1 MILIRFRGPSLSS
14 LIYPDACGG
23 KFSTLCMLSIALL
36 FLNGCQHLQLR
47 RITTRQASTL
57 SDLQYRQVLDN
68 LAQCCDNPHALPH
81 FAIPTGG
88 FTQVDTNSE
97 GSLGFEWDP
106 STLVGTTL
114 GANGS
119 RGTSGNWN
127 LESVNEADKL
137 RRMQCAYQA
146 ATGKTC
152 TCGEC
157 RSCEDLFREFYG
169 EAEYCCRMPR
179 TGWFG
184 VGRKRDVPKSAAYV
198 GNHGSTYVWVAPEN
212 VAELSRLT
220 HTILDFALRSP
231 VPPEQAKVTYQ
242 IEDGVVKS
250 TTVEVL
256 IDAASVLPQVAPVP
270 AQTMYGAAGAPVE
283 LPPSSLAPS
292 GPRTLQDKGLNI
304 FPPARTYRFTR

>member
-1 MILIRFRGPSLSS
+1 MDVVSIFSAKLERFSCTRYLMRLS
-14 LIYPDACGG
+14 A
-23 KFSTLCMLSIALL
+23 FSTLRVFSIAFLL
-36 FLNGCQHLQLR
+36 LGGCQHLQLR
-47 RITTRQASTL
+47 KITTRQASTL

-88 FTQVDTNSE
+88 FTQVDTNGES
-97 GSLGFEWDP
+97 SLGFEWDP
-106 STLVGTTL
+106 TTLVSTTL
-114 GANGS
+114 GLNGS
-119 RGTSGNWN
+119 RATTGNWN

-157 RSCEDLFREFYG
+157 RPCEDLFREFYG
-169 EAEYCCRMPR
+169 DAEYCCRMPR

-184 VGRKRDVPKSAAYV
+184 IGRKHDVPRSAAYI
-198 GNHGSTYVWVAPEN
+198 GSHGSTYVWVEPES

-231 VPPEQAKVTYQ
+231 IPPEQAKVTYQ
-242 IEDGVVKS
+242 IENGEIKS

-256 IDAASVLPQVAPVP
+256 QDAASAPIPHPQVS
-270 AQTMYGAAGAPVE
+270 YGAQALTPA
-283 LPPSSLAPS
+283 APS
-292 GPRTLQDKGLNI
+292 PGMAPCGARTLQDKGLYN
-304 FPPARTYRFTR
+304 FPPARTYRLGR